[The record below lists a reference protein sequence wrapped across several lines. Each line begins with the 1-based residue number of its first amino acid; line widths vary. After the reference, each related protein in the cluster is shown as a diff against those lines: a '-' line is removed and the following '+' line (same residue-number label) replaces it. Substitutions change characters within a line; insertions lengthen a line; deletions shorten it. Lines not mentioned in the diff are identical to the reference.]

1 MQGWKHMIKSWLL
14 RGLAL
19 LVLAWM
25 SYDLI
30 FSDHGY
36 LIYRAEQQQV
46 QDLQVQ
52 LETLKQQR
60 EKLAQDILRLR
71 HDPKALEDL
80 VHRDLGYLYPD
91 EFMMIMPDEKA
102 GKGAQKDE

>member
-1 MQGWKHMIKSWLL
+1 MVKSWLL

-25 SYDLI
+25 TYDLI

-36 LIYRAEQQQV
+36 LVYQAEQQQV
-46 QDLQVQ
+46 QDLQLQ
-52 LETLKQQR
+52 LEALNEQR
-60 EKLAQDILRLR
+60 EQLAKNILRLR

-80 VHRDLGYLYPD
+80 VHRDLGYLHPD
-91 EFMMIMPDEKA
+91 EFMMIMPDNKT
-102 GKGAQKDE
+102 GKGAQKHE

>member
-1 MQGWKHMIKSWLL
+1 MIKSWLL

-36 LIYRAEQQQV
+36 VVYRAEQQQV
-46 QDLQVQ
+46 QDLQLQ
-52 LETLKQQR
+52 LEVLKQQH
-60 EKLAQDILRLR
+60 EQLAQDILRLR

-80 VHRDLGYLYPD
+80 IHQNLSYLYPD
-91 EFMMIMPDEKA
+91 EFMMIMPDKKT
-102 GKGAQKDE
+102 GKGAQKHE

>member
-1 MQGWKHMIKSWLL
+1 MIKSWLL

-25 SYDLI
+25 AYDLV
-30 FSDHGY
+30 FSEHGY
-36 LIYRAEQQQV
+36 LVYRAEQKQ
-46 QDLQVQ
+46 LQVLELQ

-91 EFMMIMPDEKA
+91 EFMIIMPDKET
-102 GKGAQKDE
+102 GKGAQKHE

>member
-1 MQGWKHMIKSWLL
+1 MIKSWLL

-25 SYDLI
+25 TYDLI
-30 FSDHGY
+30 FSDYGY
-36 LIYRAEQQQV
+36 LVYRAEQQQV
-46 QDLQVQ
+46 QDLQLQ
-52 LETLKQQR
+52 LEALNEQR
-60 EKLAQDILRLR
+60 EQLAKNILRLR

-91 EFMMIMPDEKA
+91 EFMMIMPDSKT
-102 GKGAQKDE
+102 GKGAQKHE

>member
-1 MQGWKHMIKSWLL
+1 MLKSWLL

-30 FSDHGY
+30 FSEHGY
-36 LIYRAEQQQV
+36 LVYRVEQ
-46 QDLQVQ
+46 QDLQDLQ
-52 LETLKQQR
+52 AKLGILKQQR
-60 EKLAQDILRLR
+60 EQLAQDILRLR

-91 EFMMIMPDEKA
+91 EFMMIMPDKKT
-102 GKGAQKDE
+102 GKGVQKDE

>member
-1 MQGWKHMIKSWLL
+1 MIKSWLL

>member
-1 MQGWKHMIKSWLL
+1 MIKSWLL

-25 SYDLI
+25 TYDLI
-30 FSDHGY
+30 FSEHGY
-36 LIYRAEQQQV
+36 LVYRAEQLQV
-46 QDLQVQ
+46 QDLQAQ
-52 LETLKQQR
+52 LMALKQQR

-91 EFMMIMPDEKA
+91 EFMMIMPDKKT
-102 GKGAQKDE
+102 GKGAQNDD

>member
-1 MQGWKHMIKSWLL
+1 MIKSWLL

-25 SYDLI
+25 AYDLVL
-30 FSDHGY
+30 SEHGY
-36 LIYRAEQQQV
+36 LVYRAEQQQ
-46 QDLQVQ
+46 LQVLQ
-52 LETLKQQR
+52 SELETLKQQR
-60 EKLAQDILRLR
+60 ETLAQDILRLR

-91 EFMMIMPDEKA
+91 EFMMIMPDKKT
-102 GKGAQKDE
+102 GKGAQKHE

>member
-1 MQGWKHMIKSWLL
+1 MVKSWLL

-25 SYDLI
+25 SYDLV
-30 FSDHGY
+30 FSKHGY
-36 LIYRAEQQQV
+36 LVYRAEQQQ
-46 QDLQVQ
+46 LQSLQ
-52 LETLKQQR
+52 LQLQQLKQQR
-60 EKLAQDILRLR
+60 EILAQNILRLR

-91 EFMMIMPDEKA
+91 EFMMIMPEKQT
-102 GKGAQKDE
+102 GKGAQKHE